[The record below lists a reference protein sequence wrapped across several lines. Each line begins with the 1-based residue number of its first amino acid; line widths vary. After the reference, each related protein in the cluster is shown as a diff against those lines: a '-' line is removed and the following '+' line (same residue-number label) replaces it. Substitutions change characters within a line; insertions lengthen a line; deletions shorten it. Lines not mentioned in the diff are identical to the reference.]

1 MPPPPFH
8 VGSCYLWQD
17 ASPFNPSFSLTAR
30 ILSLTDDEIAVR
42 VIRGYVDG
50 GDPDHATLTLR
61 SAGDKWQLQGSFCY
75 TKDGSHQCETNVWVP
90 KASLEI
96 CMQPWWSLLY
106 GCTGANR
113 KSKRETGCAE

>member
-61 SAGDKWQLQGSFCY
+61 SAGDKWTPAEDERLLALWHA
-75 TKDGSHQCETNVWVP
+75 SHQALWGLSPDQAVRFDWIADRMTD
-90 KASLEI
+90 
-96 CMQPWWSLLY
+96 
-106 GCTGANR
+106 R
-113 KSKRETGCAE
+113 